1 MFLSVHSFNPSLC
14 CLSPFST
21 ILMPALLRPCCLLEF
36 YLNRT
41 DRFHGFTLSLFVD
54 NMDDL
59 LEYCFFCA
67 LLRMK
72 KVELP
77 LLTSTFFRTYLLPS
91 W

>member
-14 CLSPFST
+14 CLSPFSS

-41 DRFHGFTLSLFVD
+41 DPFHGFTLSLFVD

>member
-1 MFLSVHSFNPSLC
+1 MLFVSIFIYSYAGSFKVML
-14 CLSPFST
+14 LVG
-21 ILMPALLRPCCLLEF
+21 ILPQ
-36 YLNRT
+36 RT